1 MAELALQKKLEE
13 EGAKRQQEKQQR
25 KEEHRKEEEMRK
37 QLEDKEKEQRRA
49 EGIVAVSGTAQT
61 VSPSDTNTKNKE
73 MGEHDLNKNLF
84 LIMNGEGNENADRQE
99 DSES

>member
-37 QLEDKEKEQRRA
+37 QLEDKEKKCRRA
-49 EGIVAVSGTAQT
+49 EAIVAVNGTAQT
-61 VSPSDTNTKNKE
+61 VSPSDTNTKDME
-73 MGEHDLNKNLF
+73 MGEHNLNKNLF
-84 LIMNGEGNENADRQE
+84 LIMNGDGDENADGEE